1 MDNDDKPVGLILS
14 RRDALK
20 LLGVG
25 SAAFLAACA
34 APEVTNTLIPTLNPT
49 VAVAP
54 AVAGASPQAPS
65 VTTAALACVVRPEL
79 TIGPYFV
86 DEQLNR
92 SDVRSEPSDGSVRD
106 GQPLTLAIGVYD
118 VSQNSCN
125 PLEGA
130 QVDIWHCDAQGVY
143 SGVSDQGFSTVGQKF
158 LRGYQLTDGTGKV
171 QFTTIYPGWYSGRT
185 VHIHF
190 MIRTLGADGQSYE
203 FVSQFFFDEALSDQV
218 YSVQP
223 YASKGQRN
231 TLNASDN
238 IFNNGGDQLLLDVSG
253 DNTNGYAATIN
264 IGLDLTDTAV
274 GASDS
279 FGGPP

>member
-1 MDNDDKPVGLILS
+1 MENDDKPVGLILS

-34 APEVTNTLIPTLNPT
+34 APEVTSTLVPTI
-49 VAVAP
+49 
-54 AVAGASPQAPS
+54 ASSTQVPS
-65 VTTAALACVVRPEL
+65 ATSAAALACVVRPEL

-92 SDVRSEPSDGSVRD
+92 SDIRSEPSDGSVRE
-106 GQPLTLAIGVYD
+106 GIPLMLAISVFD
-118 VSQNSCN
+118 VSSNSCA
-125 PLEGA
+125 PLANA

-143 SGVSDQGFSTVGQKF
+143 SGVSDQGFDTTGQKF
-158 LRGYQLTDGTGKV
+158 LRGYQLTDGTGKA
-171 QFTTIYPGWYSGRT
+171 QFLTIYPGWYSGRT

-190 MIRTLGADGQSYE
+190 MIRTTGADGQSYE

-218 YSVQP
+218 FAQEP
-223 YASKGQRN
+223 YASKGQRD
-231 TLNASDN
+231 TLNSSDN
-238 IFNNGGDQLLLDVSG
+238 IYNNGGDQLLLAATG
-253 DNTNGYAATIN
+253 DNTNGYPAAIN
-264 IGLDLTDTAV
+264 IGLDLIDIEV

-279 FGGPP
+279 FGGPGGGPP